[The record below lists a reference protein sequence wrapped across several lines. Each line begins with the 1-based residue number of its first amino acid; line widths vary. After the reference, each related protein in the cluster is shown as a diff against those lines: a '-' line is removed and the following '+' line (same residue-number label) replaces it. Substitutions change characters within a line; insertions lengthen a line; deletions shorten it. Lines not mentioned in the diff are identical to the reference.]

1 MLISRTPYRLSF
13 YGGGLDYPGW
23 YKNHDAKVLCAGL
36 DKYCYLTVRELPP
49 FFAHKFRASYSRIEL
64 TNTIEEIKHPSIRE
78 VIKKYGEGKSLEVT
92 HVGDLPAKSGIGSS
106 SAFTIGLISSLS
118 AMNGKF
124 LGRTRLA
131 MEAINLEQNVMNEKV
146 GFQDQCAS
154 SFGGLVLI
162 EADKQGIKPRKF
174 ISSSEYINYITSSL
188 LLGFDGIDRF
198 SGIASAEVTNF
209 IEKKDNSEMMNEL
222 SQMSAQG
229 IQLFGSEADIKEHA
243 NLTKSIRDI
252 KLIMNGDINNKR
264 TNEIIEATESAGSLC
279 TRVMGAGG
287 GGFFVC
293 WAPPD
298 QHERIKKSVNI
309 KTWVNVE
316 ISTVGSQVIFSE
328 T

>member
-13 YGGGLDYPGW
+13 YGGGLDYPHW
-23 YKNHDAKVLCAGL
+23 YKRHGARVLCAGL
-36 DKYCYLTVRELPP
+36 DKYCYLTVRKLPP
-49 FFAHKFRASYSRIEL
+49 FFAHKFRACYSKIEL
-64 TNTIEEIKHPSIRE
+64 TNTVDEIKHPAIRE
-78 VIKKYGEGKSLEVT
+78 VLKKYGEGKNLEVT

-118 AMNGKF
+118 AMNGQF

-131 MEAINLEQNVMNEKV
+131 MEAVDIEQNVMNEKV

-174 ISSSEYINYITSSL
+174 ISRPEYVKYITSSL

-198 SGIASAEVTNF
+198 SGVASAEVTKF
-209 IEKKDNSEMMNEL
+209 IEKDNNFELMKEL
-222 SQMSAQG
+222 SQMSDRG
-229 IQLFGSEADIKEHA
+229 IELFGEEADIKEHA
-243 NLTKSIRDI
+243 NLTKSIRNI

-264 TNEIIEATESAGSLC
+264 TNEIIEGTESAGSLC

-293 WAPPD
+293 WAP
-298 QHERIKKSVNI
+298 QERHEKIKKSVNV
-309 KTWVNVE
+309 KTWVNVD
-316 ISTVGSQVIFSE
+316 ISNVGSQIIFSE
-328 T
+328 

>member
-13 YGGGLDYPGW
+13 YGGGLDYPNW
-23 YKNHDAKVLCAGL
+23 YKNHGAKVLCAGL

-49 FFAHKFRASYSRIEL
+49 FFAHKFRACYSQIEL
-64 TNTIEEIKHPSIRE
+64 TNTIDEIKHPSIRE
-78 VIKKYGEGKSLEVT
+78 VLKKYGEGKNLEVT
-92 HVGDLPAKSGIGSS
+92 YVGDLPAKSGIGSS

-118 AMNGKF
+118 AMNGQF

-131 MEAINLEQNVMNEKV
+131 MEAVELEQNVMNEKV

-174 ISSSEYINYITSSL
+174 ISRSEYINYITSSL

-198 SGIASAEVTNF
+198 SSVASAEVTKF
-209 IEKKDNSEMMNEL
+209 IEEKNNFDLMCEL
-222 SQMSAQG
+222 SQMSERG
-229 IQLFGSEADIKEHA
+229 IQLFGEEADIIEHA

-252 KLIMNGDINNKR
+252 KLIMNGDINNQR

-279 TRVMGAGG
+279 TRIMGAGG

-293 WAPPD
+293 WAPPE
-298 QHERIKKSVNI
+298 QHEKIKQSVNV
-309 KTWVNVE
+309 KTWVHVD
-316 ISTVGSQVIFSE
+316 ISNVGSQIIFSE
-328 T
+328 

>member
-13 YGGGLDYPGW
+13 YGGGLDYPDW
-23 YKNHDAKVLCAGL
+23 YKNQDAKVLCAGL

-49 FFAHKFRASYSRIEL
+49 FFAHKFRACYSQIEL
-64 TNTIEEIKHPSIRE
+64 TNTIDEIKHPSIRE
-78 VIKKYGEGKSLEVT
+78 VLKKYGKGKNLEVT

-118 AMNGKF
+118 AMNGQF
-124 LGRTRLA
+124 LGRTKLA
-131 MEAINLEQNVMNEKV
+131 MEAIDLEQNVMNEKV

-174 ISSSEYINYITSSL
+174 ISRSEYVEYITSSL

-198 SGIASAEVTNF
+198 SSVASAEVTNF
-209 IEKKDNSEMMNEL
+209 IKKKNNFDLMIEL
-222 SQMSAQG
+222 SQMSERG
-229 IQLFGSEADIKEHA
+229 IQLFGQEGDITEHA
-243 NLTKSIRDI
+243 KLTKLIRDI
-252 KLIMNGDINNKR
+252 KLNMNGDISNKR
-264 TNEIIEATESAGSLC
+264 TNEIIEATEYAGSLC

-293 WAPPD
+293 WAPPEK
-298 QHERIKKSVNI
+298 HENIKQSVNV
-309 KTWVNVE
+309 KTWVNVN
-316 ISTVGSQVIFSE
+316 ISDVGSQVIFSE
-328 T
+328 K

>member
-23 YKNHDAKVLCAGL
+23 YENHDAKVLCAGL

-49 FFAHKFRASYSRIEL
+49 FFAHKYRACYSQIEL
-64 TNTIEEIKHPSIRE
+64 TNSIEEIKHPSIRE
-78 VIKKYGEGKSLEVT
+78 VLKKYGNGKNLEVS

-118 AMNGKF
+118 AMNGQF

-131 MEAINLEQNVMNEKV
+131 KEAIDLEQNFMNEKV

-174 ISSSEYINYITSSL
+174 ISRSDYINYITSSL

-198 SGIASAEVTNF
+198 SGTAAAEVTSF
-209 IEKKDNSEMMNEL
+209 IEKKNNYDLMKEL
-222 SQMSAQG
+222 YQMSEIG
-229 IQLFGSEADIKEHA
+229 IQLFGQEADIREHA

-252 KLIMNGDINNKR
+252 KLIMNGDIKNKR
-264 TNEIIEATESAGSLC
+264 INEIIEATESAGSLC
-279 TRVMGAGG
+279 TRLMGAGG

-293 WAPPD
+293 WAPPEK
-298 QHERIKKSVNI
+298 HEKIKQSVNV
-309 KTWVNVE
+309 KTWVNVD
-316 ISTVGSQVIFSE
+316 ISNVGSQVIFSE
-328 T
+328 K

>member
-23 YKNHDAKVLCAGL
+23 YKKQDSKVLCAGL

-49 FFAHKFRASYSRIEL
+49 FFAHKFRACYSRIEL
-64 TNTIEEIKHPSIRE
+64 TNSIEEIKHPSIRE
-78 VIKKYGEGKSLEVT
+78 VLRKYGEGKNLEVS

-118 AMNGKF
+118 AMNGQF
-124 LGRTRLA
+124 LGRTKLA
-131 MEAINLEQNVMNEKV
+131 MEAIDLEQNVMNEKV

-174 ISSSEYINYITSSL
+174 ISRSEYIKYITSSL

-198 SGIASAEVTNF
+198 SGVASAEVTNF
-209 IEKKDNSEMMNEL
+209 IKKENNFDLMIEL
-222 SQMSAQG
+222 SQMSERG
-229 IQLFGSEADIKEHA
+229 IQLFGQEADIIEHA
-243 NLTKSIRDI
+243 KLTKSIRDI
-252 KLIMNGDINNKR
+252 KLIMNGDINNDR
-264 TNEIIEATESAGSLC
+264 TNEIIQATESAGSLC
-279 TRVMGAGG
+279 TRIMGAGG

-293 WAPPD
+293 WAPPER
-298 QHERIKKSVNI
+298 HEKIKRSVNV
-309 KTWVNVE
+309 KTWVNVD
-316 ISTVGSQVIFSE
+316 ISNVGSQVIFSE
-328 T
+328 K

>member
-13 YGGGLDYPGW
+13 YGGGLDYPAW
-23 YKNHDAKVLCAGL
+23 YKNNDAKVLCAGL

-49 FFAHKFRASYSRIEL
+49 FFAHKFRACYSRIEL
-64 TNTIEEIKHPSIRE
+64 TNTVEEIKHPSIRE
-78 VIKKYGEGKSLEVT
+78 VLKKYGKGKNLEVT
-92 HVGDLPAKSGIGSS
+92 YVGDLPAKSGIGSS

-118 AMNGKF
+118 AMNGHF

-131 MEAINLEQNVMNEKV
+131 MEAIDLEQNVMNEKV

-174 ISSSEYINYITSSL
+174 ISRSEYISYITSSL

-198 SGIASAEVTNF
+198 SGKASAEVTNF
-209 IEKKDNSEMMNEL
+209 IENRNNYELMKEL
-222 SQMSAQG
+222 SQMSEKG
-229 IQLFGSEADIKEHA
+229 IQLFGKEADIVEHA

-264 TNEIIEATESAGSLC
+264 TNEIIEATESSGSLC
-279 TRVMGAGG
+279 TKVMGAGG
-287 GGFFVC
+287 GGFFTC
-293 WAPPD
+293 WAPPE
-298 QHERIKKSVNI
+298 QHERIKQSVKI
-309 KTWVNVE
+309 KTWVNVD
-316 ISTVGSQVIFSE
+316 ISKVGSQIIFSE
-328 T
+328 K